1 MASLPS
7 EPGPHPPAEVP
18 DPLLSEEEASEDEDD
33 GIDPAV
39 YEVACRTCGCTLS
52 RRGMMVCLITDA
64 SKSLY
69 STDIPTD
76 SIREH
81 GAPRTIETCEC
92 LIRRLDCTGCD
103 REVGYHVTR
112 PCEVCTLHEHNG
124 HYWLF
129 LAAAVAAAK
138 RHAARRDAAGS
149 DAAGSDAAGSD
160 AAGSDA
166 AGGVLRWSELAYNG
180 VEDGPAAA
188 ARAAGDGAEEE
199 RCPVCFCCRAT
210 QPTACRPAHPLLR
223 RPAWRG

>member
-1 MASLPS
+1 MASPPA
-7 EPGPHPPAEVP
+7 EPRPHPPAEVP

-138 RHAARRDAAGS
+138 RYAARRDEAGS
-149 DAAGSDAAGSD
+149 DEAE
-160 AAGSDA
+160 
-166 AGGVLRWSELAYNG
+166 GVLRWSELAYNG

-188 ARAAGDGAEEE
+188 GREGGDGAEEE
-199 RCPVCFCCRAT
+199 RCPVCFCRRAT
-210 QPTACRPAHPLLR
+210 KPTACRPAHPLLR
-223 RPAWRG
+223 PPSRA